1 MRITGDFVIRGEYW
15 KELQHFLITKHGL
28 FARNVDFF
36 VIALAIGVAADR
48 RMEPDD
54 TEIAFTIARD
64 TYQTNDDINDQIN
77 YLLKIAILTSA
88 HLENQEG
95 DVEML
100 AKIAFD
106 EDYKDDNFS
115 PTSFLIRFAN
125 YGAKKMLDICSD
137 HDVDT
142 ADKLL
147 TMIGDYKDGKYADPA
162 SESGSL
168 DDEGF
173 E

>member
-1 MRITGDFVIRGEYW
+1 MRITGDLIIRGNYW
-15 KELQHFLITKHGL
+15 DDLRDYLIAKHEL

-48 RMEPDD
+48 QIEPDD
-54 TEIAFTIARD
+54 TKIAFTITRD
-64 TYQTNDDINDQIN
+64 TYQTNDDLNDQIN
-77 YLLKIAILTSA
+77 YLLKIAILTST
-88 HLENQEG
+88 HMENQEAG
-95 DVEML
+95 VEML

-142 ADKLL
+142 ADKLI
-147 TMIGDYKDGKYADPA
+147 TMISDYIDGKYTDTAL
-162 SESGSL
+162 ESGSL

>member
-1 MRITGDFVIRGEYW
+1 MRITGDLIIRGNYW
-15 KELQHFLITKHGL
+15 IELRDYLITKHEL

-48 RMEPDD
+48 QMEPDD

-64 TYQTNDDINDQIN
+64 TYQTNDDLNDQIN

-88 HLENQEG
+88 HMENQEA

-106 EDYKDDNFS
+106 DDYKDDKFS
-115 PTSFLIRFAN
+115 PTSFLMKFAN
-125 YGAKKMLDICSD
+125 YGAKKMLNICSD

-162 SESGSL
+162 SEFESL